1 MKTLV
6 VNCGLSSMRY
16 QLFDMEREAVVAKG
30 LAERIGTPGA
40 ILRHDSIGLG
50 KITVRSGIPDH
61 AAAVKDMVAALKDE
75 EYGVVKDVG
84 EIAAVGHR
92 VVHGGEKF
100 SDSVIINREV
110 LDAVKECIPLA
121 PLHNPLNLMGIEAAQ
136 ELCPGVPQVA
146 VFDTAFHQT
155 MPKHAYLYAIPY
167 KYYEKHAIR
176 RYGFHGLSHQ
186 YSASRAA
193 EILRRPIEELRMVT
207 IHLGNGC
214 SLTAVKGGRSLDT
227 SMGTTPLNGLMMG
240 QRSGDIDPSLIPL
253 LAEIEKTDSMGVL
266 TILNTESGLLG
277 VSGVS
282 EGMLELEQAIEAGNE
297 RAAVALDMFCY
308 RIKKYIGSYA
318 AAMGGL
324 DVIVFTGGIGENDPS
339 VMERSCSELEFMGVE
354 IDGKRNASEGPEK
367 IISRE
372 GSRVSVLVIPANE
385 ELMIARETLRLV
397 GKPAPKP
404 RPEH

>member
-16 QLFDMEREAVVAKG
+16 QLFDMETEGVVAKG

-40 ILRHDSIGLG
+40 ILRHDSVGLG

-61 AAAVKDMVAALKDE
+61 AAAVEDMIAALKDD

-84 EIAAVGHR
+84 EISAVGHR

-100 SDSVIINREV
+100 SDSVIINQEV

-136 ELCPGVPQVA
+136 GLCPGVPQVA

-186 YSASRAA
+186 YSANRAA
-193 EILRRPIEELRMVT
+193 QILGRPIEQLRMVT

-214 SLTAVKGGRSLDT
+214 SLTAVNGGRSLDT

-282 EGMLELEQAIEAGNE
+282 EGMLELEQAIDAGNE
-297 RAAVALDMFCY
+297 RAAVALEMFCY

-339 VMERSCSELEFMGVE
+339 VRERSCSELEFMGVE
-354 IDGKRNASEGPEK
+354 IDAGRNFSEGSEK
-367 IISRE
+367 IISRD

-397 GKPAPKP
+397 GTPAPKP
-404 RPEH
+404 RPNR